1 MNFRTRL
8 REEIEFSGMTDKEV
22 AARAGISKR
31 ALDSYVGGQNC
42 MPSAEVA
49 VKLAK
54 VLGTSVEYLVE
65 GTVINLGFTEPD
77 AKAKELFHSF
87 VKLSD
92 KNKNLLISF
101 CKLME
106 DR

>member
-1 MNFRTRL
+1 MDFRTRL

-22 AARAGISKR
+22 AAKAGISKR
-31 ALDSYVGGQNC
+31 ALDSYVGSQNC

-54 VLGTSVEYLVE
+54 VLGTTVEYLIE
-65 GTVINLGFTEPD
+65 GTVISAGRTESD
-77 AKAKELFHSF
+77 SKAKELFHSF
-87 VKLSD
+87 GKLSD
-92 KNKNLLISF
+92 KNKNLLVSV

-106 DR
+106 EY